1 MSPLQF
7 ASVAVVS
14 YLGLF
19 AGFFLA
25 SLTKEELPTGRRYF
39 PWLQRLIILAVV
51 AVTMNFFGFG
61 LVIKFFT
68 YAILLLLL
76 TLKINLQLAY
86 TVFGVFLFAV
96 SSSSNTLLMVASL
109 VFVFGLLSGSNYF
122 AGSVR
127 KKSDMV
133 GEAKSLLVKNS
144 IYVVVALTLFL
155 LFGKIGLVRLML
167 QLR

>member
-1 MSPLQF
+1 
-7 ASVAVVS
+7 
-14 YLGLF
+14 
-19 AGFFLA
+19 
-25 SLTKEELPTGRRYF
+25 
-39 PWLQRLIILAVV
+39 
-51 AVTMNFFGFG
+51 
-61 LVIKFFT
+61 
-68 YAILLLLL
+68 
-76 TLKINLQLAY
+76 
-86 TVFGVFLFAV
+86 V